1 MARANF
7 QTHSKRNLIRNE
19 LVRNA
24 PQTRKRNHVGRNPR
38 FKQVYYMASYP
49 QKKARSGQH
58 IKELRKALNNSK
70 FIPLRYDVVTSDEFL
85 NLSLSAKVV
94 FIHLLGKYNRLNNG
108 DLSAPLNRAKEEFNL
123 SKRSLQKAI
132 EELNE
137 HNFLEVTRAGGKN
150 QCSLYALTCYPLN
163 EVNKAGV
170 FIKATERASDKWKR
184 TT

>member
-1 MARANF
+1 MG
-7 QTHSKRNLIRNE
+7 RNL
-19 LVRNA
+19 
-24 PQTRKRNHVGRNPR
+24 R